1 MGRFIIGPSPL
12 HAIRKLPV
20 KTTENNRNYAIE
32 RFDNHHDVARY
43 PDHEKSSRHKENVYE
58 KSVDKSNKQY
68 QAQLSQPHIPLTDS
82 KRQKT
87 LKLPVF
93 MKGNIYYIKLSVI
106 RSIKTLSSATPYNNK
121 DAKLLLLKLI
131 KSNVAG
137 KIMNR
142 I

>member
-1 MGRFIIGPSPL
+1 
-12 HAIRKLPV
+12 
-20 KTTENNRNYAIE
+20 
-32 RFDNHHDVARY
+32 
-43 PDHEKSSRHKENVYE
+43 
-58 KSVDKSNKQY
+58 
-68 QAQLSQPHIPLTDS
+68 
-82 KRQKT
+82 
-87 LKLPVF
+87 

-142 I
+142 IWGLTLTLTLTFNYDENRACLTTSKQENTKNLPLLKKKKNSKLPTQKKSKR